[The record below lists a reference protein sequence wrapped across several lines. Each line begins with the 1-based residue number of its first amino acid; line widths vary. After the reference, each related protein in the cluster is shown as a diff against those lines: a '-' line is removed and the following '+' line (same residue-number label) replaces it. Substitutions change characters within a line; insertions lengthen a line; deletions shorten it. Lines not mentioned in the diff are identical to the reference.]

1 MFSYHEYG
9 YGIVS
14 DFRDL
19 ADSFESKISLSGM
32 WHSISISSIENPQ
45 PTQRLWQCSQ
55 IVLDR
60 NQCSVGT
67 QRSRNQ
73 SKGID
78 LIGIY
83 CSYEI
88 SSFQTSLV
96 SYLCRMSEN
105 LYGVTIQLWPGHGS
119 QHHWKKK
126 TWSNNTHCFLST
138 LPAIHLIQYCLLH
151 KQILYDIYFTATSIL
166 CTLFTPPLNQALLS
180 HTLHCH
186 VEFDVLWVGKGE
198 LDMSGLWGKW
208 LTALRS

>member
-9 YGIVS
+9 YGVVS

-45 PTQRLWQCSQ
+45 PTQWSRQCSQ

-67 QRSRNQ
+67 QRSRNW
-73 SKGID
+73 SKGIY

-96 SYLCRMSEN
+96 SYLCQMPEN
-105 LYGVTIQLWPGHGS
+105 LYGVTIQLRPRSWLAAS
-119 QHHWKKK
+119 LEEKKQDQ
-126 TWSNNTHCFLST
+126 TICVAFFRHCQPF
-138 LPAIHLIQYCLLH
+138 IR
-151 KQILYDIYFTATSIL
+151 YDITCFTMN
-166 CTLFTPPLNQALLS
+166 TLWYIFYCNFNSLHPVRAPSESGPAVAYPPLPCRIWPS
-180 HTLHCH
+180 Y
-186 VEFDVLWVGKGE
+186 G
-198 LDMSGLWGKW
+198 
-208 LTALRS
+208 